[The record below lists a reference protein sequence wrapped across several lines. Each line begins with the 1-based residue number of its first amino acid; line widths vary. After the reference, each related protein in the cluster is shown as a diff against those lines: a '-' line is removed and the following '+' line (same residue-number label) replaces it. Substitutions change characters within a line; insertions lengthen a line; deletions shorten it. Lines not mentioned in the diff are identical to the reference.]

1 MNDQLFTLI
10 TSYRAPENAHHVIS
24 NHPSLNF
31 AGPTGAGKGTL
42 VTYLTQSG
50 DYAPVVSD
58 TTRAPR
64 PHNDGFEV
72 NGVNY
77 WFIGEDEAIQKV
89 SEGMYIEVKAV
100 HRKTMYGTS
109 VASYERVVNT
119 GRTPVLE
126 IDVQG
131 MEDLMERFSDFEAIF
146 LLPPNFDVWQSR
158 LDGRGR
164 MQHEEKIERLKSAC
178 VEIEVLLANPRFYPV
193 INTEVVDTA
202 ALITSEAY
210 KAEEYREHALA
221 IAKEILEHTKA
232 FLSSQGESL

>member
-1 MNDQLFTLI
+1 MNENLFQLI
-10 TSYRAPENAHHVIS
+10 TNYKAPEHAHKVVAA
-24 NHPSLNF
+24 HPSLNF

-58 TTRAPR
+58 TTRLPR

-77 WFIGEDEAIQKV
+77 WFINEDEAAQKV
-89 SEGMYIEVKAV
+89 SDGLYIEVKAV

-109 VASYERVVNT
+109 IASYERVVNT
-119 GRTPVLE
+119 DRTPVLE

-131 MEDLMERFSDFEAIF
+131 MEDLMERFPEFEAIF
-146 LLPPNFDVWQSR
+146 LLPPDFDIWQSR

-164 MQHEEKIERLKSAC
+164 MQLEEKIERLRSAC
-178 VEIEVLLANPRFYPV
+178 VEIQTLIDNPRFYPV
-193 INTEVVDTA
+193 INNEVVDTA
-202 ALITSEAY
+202 ELITAG
-210 KAEEYREHALA
+210 AYREDAYRVEALTT
-221 IAKEILEHTKA
+221 AKEILRRTKVFLEEHDA
-232 FLSSQGESL
+232 AI